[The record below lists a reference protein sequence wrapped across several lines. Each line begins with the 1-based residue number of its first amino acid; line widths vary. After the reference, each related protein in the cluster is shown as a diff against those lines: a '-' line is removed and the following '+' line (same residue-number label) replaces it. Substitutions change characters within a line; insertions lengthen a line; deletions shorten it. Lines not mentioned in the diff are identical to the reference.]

1 MIITMLLPCKVGAA
15 SGVGVGFPQAE
26 LPKTTKTIISSKN
39 NFFIASPYSIMLLAG
54 ATSPF
59 SS

>member
-1 MIITMLLPCKVGAA
+1 MLLPCKVGAA